1 MFDFVR
7 KHTKVMQLILFLL
20 IFPSFVLFGLDG
32 YSRFRDQGAA
42 AAVVD
47 GQKILQT
54 QWDDA
59 HKADSARLREQYPD
73 ADPKLLDSP
82 EIKYASLERL
92 VRDRVLGSAAYKSN
106 IVASNAALQREL
118 LQNEA
123 IAGLRKP
130 DGSLDIERYRALL
143 AQRGLSPEGY
153 EAGVRTELSSRQVLL
168 AVAQTGVPNAAL
180 ADSTL
185 GAYYEKRDVQVM
197 RFAAN
202 EWAQKL
208 TLSDADVER
217 FYKDNAQLF
226 QAPEQADVE
235 YVQLDLDALRK
246 TIEVSEA
253 DVKSYFDANK
263 DRLLNS
269 GEERRAS
276 HILITANKTMSAE
289 DRNAARSKAQQLLT
303 QVRSAPAS
311 FADVAKK
318 NSQDPGSAAN
328 GGDLDFFAR
337 GAMVK
342 PFEEAVFGMKPGDI
356 SDLVETDFGFH
367 IIRLTEVKGG
377 TQKTFEQVKGEI
389 AETIR
394 RDQAPK
400 RFAEIAESFTNM
412 VYEQPDALKPVADR
426 FKLELRTI
434 AGVGRKPAP
443 NQQGV
448 LSNTKLLDAIF
459 SAESVQNK
467 RNSQAIDL
475 GGNRLV
481 SARVVKH
488 SPARTMAFEEVKDAA
503 RARALAQK
511 GAELAKVEGEKA
523 LKTLQAAG
531 TATATVAAGTFS
543 ETLTVSRIQSQRLTQ
558 PMIDAVLRAD
568 GSKLPATVGVDLG
581 AAGYAVIRVL
591 KVLPR
596 DARPAE
602 ELKQDRNQFA
612 KSWSSA
618 EATAY
623 YDLLKSRFKTEFSAP
638 KPARSATSVTQ

>member
-1 MFDFVR
+1 
-7 KHTKVMQLILFLL
+7 
-20 IFPSFVLFGLDG
+20 
-32 YSRFRDQGAA
+32 
-42 AAVVD
+42 
-47 GQKILQT
+47 
-54 QWDDA
+54 
-59 HKADSARLREQYPD
+59 
-73 ADPKLLDSP
+73 
-82 EIKYASLERL
+82 LERL

-394 RDQAPK
+394 REQAPK